1 MNDKQKNFILCL
13 MGFIFI
19 IAVSVSSCE
28 SRGDMATKDLMFEK
42 VGSGIR

>member
-1 MNDKQKNFILCL
+1 MNDKQKKFVLWL
-13 MGFIFI
+13 MGMIFI

-28 SRGDMATKDLMFEK
+28 SKGDMATKDLMFEK